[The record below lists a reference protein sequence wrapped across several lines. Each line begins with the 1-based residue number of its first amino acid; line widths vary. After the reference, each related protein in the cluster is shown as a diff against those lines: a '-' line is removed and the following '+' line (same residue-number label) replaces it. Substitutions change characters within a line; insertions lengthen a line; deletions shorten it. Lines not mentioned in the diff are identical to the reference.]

1 MQSLTLLHR
10 MAKNPDLYV
19 TEVIAQNPQ
28 ARNTKP
34 EEFLKR
40 LTVGGIANAT
50 GFLAEVYRDNPEKR
64 EEWIK
69 TTIEGEDAQQSVI
82 HALALAGLQQLAV
95 TAMQQYGW
103 SAERINRAIGPGGS
117 MSRIPPIWDYR
128 PGVPADMDMF
138 WGAFAASGKEQYV
151 LKVLD
156 IYTSVAAQPRIK
168 VEDIEFVA
176 ERMLRGEVTREL
188 FDRFL
193 QYPEQERIWLVSAG
207 TALWGLGSQAAQHA
221 RVKEI
226 VVKHFDRSKKTEAD
240 WALARHMVR
249 GSKKVLFVGRRE
261 SSSIM
266 VAFTHDVNF
275 SQTELPKW
283 LKSESAH
290 LSDKIFR
297 RSDRP
302 YMAIIGIAL
311 PRSTMQV
318 QSELIDP
325 NGRRVGQGT
334 HFFPSGQ
341 QKAAD
346 NATVT
351 STLVSLGFK
360 PDSATGFYKNR
371 FVVKSDRDESFTGEI
386 EFLLQE

>member
-1 MQSLTLLHR
+1 
-10 MAKNPDLYV
+10 
-19 TEVIAQNPQ
+19 
-28 ARNTKP
+28 
-34 EEFLKR
+34 
-40 LTVGGIANAT
+40 
-50 GFLAEVYRDNPEKR
+50 
-64 EEWIK
+64 
-69 TTIEGEDAQQSVI
+69 
-82 HALALAGLQQLAV
+82 
-95 TAMQQYGW
+95 
-103 SAERINRAIGPGGS
+103 
-117 MSRIPPIWDYR
+117 
-128 PGVPADMDMF
+128 MF

-156 IYTSVAAQPRIK
+156 IYTSVAAHPGIK
-168 VEDIEFVA
+168 VADIEFVA
-176 ERMLRGEVTREL
+176 QRMISGEVSHEP
-188 FDRFL
+188 FGRFL
-193 QYPEQERIWLVSAG
+193 KYPEQERIWLVSAG
-207 TALWGLGSQAAQHA
+207 TSLWGLGSQAAQHE

-226 VVKHFDRSKKTEAD
+226 VVRYFDRSKKTEAD
-240 WALARHMVR
+240 WALARYIAR
-249 GSKKVLFVGRRE
+249 GSKKVLFVGRRA

-266 VAFTHDVNF
+266 VAFTNDANF

-283 LKSESAH
+283 LKSEPAN
-290 LSDKIFR
+290 LPDKIFR

-302 YMAIIGIAL
+302 YMAIVGIAL

-334 HFFPSGQ
+334 HFFPPAQ

-360 PDSATGFYKNR
+360 PDSATGFYTNR
-371 FVVKSDRDESFTGEI
+371 FAVKSDGGETFTGEI